1 MIVLTRKRIS
11 DYFQFQVIENRINR
25 EMKNLEKEK
34 ISNIIGHLII

>member
-11 DYFQFQVIENRINR
+11 DYFQFQVIESRINR